1 MPPSVVP
8 GACNRRMAN
17 GCKPSTIPPPPSP
30 PQTDRSLQRMKT
42 DYIDIMQVHSPSYD
56 DLVNGDGIEGL
67 KKAQELGFETI
78 VIGDETGT
86 LCDQLSRPA
95 NLLVEA
101 SGSPSALAEA
111 GQAVAA
117 GGLVG
122 VVATYAQ
129 SVPLPATDLV
139 RAEQRLHMSFGAS
152 RNDFDQ
158 AIAHIKN
165 GDIPVDDLVDTYAL
179 EAAVGAFDDSIAKT
193 TQKAVLI
200 PPH

>member
-1 MPPSVVP
+1 MVSGCGIIGLLCALVARAC
-8 GACNRRMAN
+8 GAEVSITGLKLDTEVR
-17 GCKPSTIPPPPSP
+17 
-30 PQTDRSLQRMKT
+30 
-42 DYIDIMQVHSPSYD
+42 
-56 DLVNGDGIEGL
+56 L

-78 VIGDETGT
+78 VIGDGTGT

-101 SGSPSALAEA
+101 SGAPSALAEA

-158 AIAHIKN
+158 AITHIKN